1 MRFSTLALVLAF
13 MSSECLAA
21 QIPAAA
27 DSSISSKKL
36 TAKLGAGKT
45 LTVDKQTNAMIR
57 FDLSSLSSDVKAANV
72 AKATLR
78 LWINAKPTPG
88 SLAVALPGGAW
99 TESLVSGSTAP
110 AFVPTGVTK
119 ILPTEGD
126 AYFDLDVTTAVKS
139 WLGGT
144 PNNGL
149 VLTPEIAGNPMK
161 VVFDSRESTKPGRGP
176 VLDLEIVE
184 LPVFRTF
191 EFDIPAAAW
200 DIGYHYGD
208 SNVHRS
214 FQVTP
219 SLTDGI
225 DLANF
230 YAQGGTIVA
239 YAKVTGKNGYSE
251 TKALPYIC
259 SISGTTE
266 YGIRVE
272 YSALS
277 KRVFLSKTTNGWDA
291 NNMTA
296 QEVPSMIKIRM
307 TLIGPAK
314 IN

>member
-1 MRFSTLALVLAF
+1 MKTWILACSMALLGTG
-13 MSSECLAA
+13 LHAA

-36 TAKLGAGKT
+36 TAKLGGGKT

-72 AKATLR
+72 SKATLR

-88 SLAVALPGGAW
+88 SLAVALPGAAW
-99 TESLVSGSTAP
+99 AESLVSGSTAP
-110 AFVPTGVTK
+110 GFVPTGVTK
-119 ILPTEGD
+119 VLPAEGN
-126 AYFDLDVTTAVKS
+126 AYFDLDMTAVVKS

-149 VLTPEIAGNPMK
+149 VLTPEIAGNPLK

-176 VLDLEIVE
+176 ILDIEIVE

-200 DIGYHYGD
+200 DVGFHYGD
-208 SNVHRS
+208 ENEHRS
-214 FQVTP
+214 FLVTP
-219 SLTDGI
+219 TLVGGI
-225 DLANF
+225 DLGSF
-230 YAQGGTIVA
+230 YFQGGTVVA

-251 TKALPYIC
+251 TKAMPYTC
-259 SISGTTE
+259 SITGTTT
-266 YGIRVE
+266 YGVRVE
-272 YSALS
+272 YSANSGRIL
-277 KRVFLSKTTNGWDA
+277 LSKTTNGWSYDNLA
-291 NNMTA
+291 TN
-296 QEVPSMIKIRM
+296 ELPSNIKIRL

>member
-1 MRFSTLALVLAF
+1 MKTWLLACSMAF
-13 MSSECLAA
+13 VGTGLHAA

-45 LTVDKQTNAMIR
+45 LTVDKQTNTMIR

-88 SLAVALPGGAW
+88 SLAVALPGSAW
-99 TESLVSGSTAP
+99 SESLVSGSTAP
-110 AFVPTGVTK
+110 GFIPTGVTK
-119 ILPTEGD
+119 VLPTEGN
-126 AYFDLDVTTAVKS
+126 AYFDLDMTAVVKS
-139 WLGGT
+139 WLDGT

-149 VLTPEIAGNPMK
+149 VLTPEIAGNPLK

-200 DIGYHYGD
+200 DEGFHWGD
-208 SNVHRS
+208 GNVHHG
-214 FQVTP
+214 FLINPT
-219 SLTDGI
+219 LTGGI
-225 DLANF
+225 DLASF
-230 YAQGGTIVA
+230 YSQGGTVVA
-239 YAKVTGKNGYSE
+239 YAKVTGMNGYSE
-251 TKALPYIC
+251 TKAMPYTC
-259 SISGTTE
+259 SISGTTK

-272 YSALS
+272 YSAA
-277 KRVFLSKTTNGWDA
+277 KRKVLLSKTTNGWDSEDL
-291 NNMTA
+291 TA
-296 QEVPSMIKIRM
+296 GELPSNVKIRL